1 MGRKPR
7 AGSNP
12 ASASRD
18 NNGQLPDRVEHHREL
33 LVVLF
38 LQFVQPAGQVGRGG
52 EHFTELIQGS
62 MTTLGPQLGSIL
74 WLSLR
79 ISGAAVL
86 ISALIG
92 IPFGVWIGLSRSR
105 ARPLLSA
112 VINSGMAL
120 PPVIVGLVLYILLSR
135 SGPLAFLG
143 WLFTPQAMIVAQ
155 TILALPFVVGITMA
169 SVAGVPPELSE
180 QVKSL
185 GASDWQCRWTVLCEA
200 RQGVLLAVAAA
211 FGRSISEVG
220 AVLIVGGNIQGHT
233 RVLTTAIVL
242 ETSRGSFEFALA
254 LGATLLAAALAVNL
268 AILRFDRGGRVP

>member
-1 MGRKPR
+1 M
-7 AGSNP
+7 
-12 ASASRD
+12 
-18 NNGQLPDRVEHHREL
+18 
-33 LVVLF
+33 
-38 LQFVQPAGQVGRGG
+38 
-52 EHFTELIQGS
+52 
-62 MTTLGPQLGSIL
+62 MTLGPQFGSIL

-79 ISGAAVL
+79 VSGAAVL
-86 ISALIG
+86 VSALVG

-112 VINSGMAL
+112 VIHSGMAL

-135 SGPLAFLG
+135 SGPLGFLG

-155 TILALPFVVGITMA
+155 TILALPFVVGITMS
-169 SVAGVPPELSE
+169 SVAGVPPELSV
-180 QVKSL
+180 QIKSL
-185 GASDWQCRWTVLCEA
+185 GASDWQCRWTVLREA

-254 LGATLLAAALAVNL
+254 LGVTLLAAALAVNL
-268 AILRFDRGGRVP
+268 AILRFLGGRRVP